1 MRGQA
6 EQRDGRGGRLP
17 DFLGI
22 GVQKGGTTTLQH
34 LLEQHPG
41 VFLPASKE
49 QHFFSLHYAEG
60 EPWYRQR
67 FIGAEPQHCCGEITP
82 YYIFHPEAPQRIQAL
97 LPDVRLIVLLRDPVE
112 RALSQYFHARR
123 HGFETLPLS
132 RALALESERLAG
144 AEQLLKT
151 PAGRHRSHQEH
162 SYLARSRYEQQL
174 QRYTA
179 LFSAEQ
185 LLLLRS
191 EDLFHRPAELWARV
205 LHFLELEPLALPAAA
220 PANAGAGEAA
230 AVPSE
235 LRGWLREQLA
245 PTYQAMQH
253 TYGLCW

>member
-1 MRGQA
+1 MGWQA
-6 EQRDGRGGRLP
+6 EQCDARGGCLP

-22 GVQKGGTTTLQH
+22 GVQKGGTTTLQR

-49 QHFFSLHYAEG
+49 QHFFTLHYAEG
-60 EPWYRQR
+60 EQWYRQR
-67 FIGAEPQHCCGEITP
+67 FIGADPQQCCGEITP
-82 YYIFHPEAPQRIQAL
+82 YYLFHPEAPRRIRAL
-97 LPDVRLIVLLRDPVE
+97 VPGVRLIVLLRDPVE

-123 HGFETLPLS
+123 LGLEALPLGQ
-132 RALALESERLAG
+132 ALAMESQRLAG
-144 AEQLLKT
+144 AELVLKA

-162 SYLARSRYEQQL
+162 SYLTRSRYEQQL
-174 QRYTA
+174 QRYA
-179 LFSAEQ
+179 AFFSAEQ

-191 EDLFHRPAELWARV
+191 EDLFSRPAELWARV
-205 LHFLELEPLALPAAA
+205 LSFLELEPLVLPAVPA
-220 PANAGAGEAA
+220 ANAGEGEAA
-230 AVPSE
+230 EVSSE